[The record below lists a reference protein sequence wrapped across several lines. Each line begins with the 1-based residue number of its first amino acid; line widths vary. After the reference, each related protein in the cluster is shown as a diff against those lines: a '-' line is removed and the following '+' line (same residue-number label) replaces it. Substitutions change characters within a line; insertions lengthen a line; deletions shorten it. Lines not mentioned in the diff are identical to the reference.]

1 VHTNFKILIYLSC
14 LFGGSFNTDKTERI
28 SKVYES
34 LKTALDEGEKFVI
47 IKNIKTGYFIQF
59 AIFHNVNNIIMDI
72 PLIEISNEQKN
83 RLKKMLKTDVS
94 VDQESGEPISIQK
107 IFVDYEL
114 KKASEIAEKIF
125 TIIFNLHKKY
135 ELIAEIFS

>member
-1 VHTNFKILIYLSC
+1 
-14 LFGGSFNTDKTERI
+14 
-28 SKVYES
+28 
-34 LKTALDEGEKFVI
+34 
-47 IKNIKTGYFIQF
+47 
-59 AIFHNVNNIIMDI
+59 MDI